1 MESNLSLTIAVD
13 GGDKNTGQ
21 HQQQR
26 NSRALVILRWQ
37 RVLHHPSFRRMV
49 GAAVDV
55 VFHSVLHWFIHVC
68 CCRYYVSRSNF
79 VMYN

>member
-1 MESNLSLTIAVD
+1 MESVYINLSLTITVD

-49 GAAVDV
+49 GTAVDV
-55 VFHSVLHWFIHVC
+55 AFHTVLYTGTFM
-68 CCRYYVSRSNF
+68 YVA
-79 VMYN
+79 VDIM